1 MSNIKGLLNEEM
13 PREKLINFGP
23 ESLTQIELLAI
34 LLRVGTKNKNVIE
47 LSREILNKFN
57 INQVS
62 RKTYSELLEF
72 KGIKKA
78 KATQIVALF
87 EFSRRLQFEKYKSN
101 IKVKIKSSKDVYEN
115 VFFDFSNLTIEKVM
129 LILVDS
135 KNQIIKKE
143 FIHEGSINY
152 SIIEPRNIIKK
163 ILSYDAYGFF
173 LIHNHPS
180 GDITPS
186 QEDKNIT
193 KKIKEICD
201 KLNISFLDH
210 LIIGDNYYSF
220 FDNSLI

>member
-1 MSNIKGLLNEEM
+1 MSKIKGLLNEEM

-72 KGIKKA
+72 KGIKQA

-87 EFSRRLQFEKYKSN
+87 EFSRRLQIEKNKSN
-101 IKVKIKSSKDVYEN
+101 IKVKIKSSKDIYDN
-115 VFFDFSNLTIEKVM
+115 VCFDFSNLTIEKVM

-163 ILSYDAYGFF
+163 TLSYDAYGFF
-173 LIHNHPS
+173 LVHNHPS

-210 LIIGDNYYSF
+210 IIVGNNYYSF

>member
-1 MSNIKGLLNEEM
+1 MLEDEM
-13 PREKLINFGP
+13 PREKLIKFGP
-23 ESLTQIELLAI
+23 ENLTEVELLAI
-34 LLRVGTKNKNVIE
+34 LLRTGTFNLNVIE
-47 LSREILNKFN
+47 LSRQILSTFN

-62 RKTYSELLEF
+62 RKTYQELLEF

-87 EFSRRLQFEKYKSN
+87 EFARRTNNKP
-101 IKVKIKSSKDVYEN
+101 IKNKIKIKSSKDIYDN
-115 VFFDFSNLTIEKVM
+115 IYLDFSNLTIEKVM

-152 SIIEPRNIIKK
+152 SIIEPRNIVKK
-163 ILSYDAYGFF
+163 ALNYDAYGFF

-180 GDITPS
+180 GDTTPS

-193 KKIKEICD
+193 KNIKQICD
-201 KLNISFLDH
+201 KLNLSFLDH
-210 LIIGDNYYSF
+210 LIIGDNRDNYYSF
-220 FDNSLI
+220 FDNSQI